1 MHAREL
7 VVCTQAVPGGRR
19 AGLSDGACM
28 DVFSIGFTPAARDT
42 GADASRAFVL
52 SVGAAAACSFAFE
65 AEAVEVR
72 VVCVRAR
79 VFLSVVPFLAVR
91 RSHRVAYAPVLARTR
106 SLSMLTRPQLVAVYQ
121 YYWNICR
128 VTNRPTETS
137 RCWRGK

>member
-7 VVCTQAVPGGRR
+7 VVCTQAVPSGRR

-72 VVCVRAR
+72 VVCVCACVFVCTTVLGRASFASRR
-79 VFLSVVPFLAVR
+79 VCTRVRACAYSLAICDVPN
-91 RSHRVAYAPVLARTR
+91 
-106 SLSMLTRPQLVAVYQ
+106 
-121 YYWNICR
+121 W
-128 VTNRPTETS
+128 
-137 RCWRGK
+137 

>member
-72 VVCVRAR
+72 VVCVCARAW
-79 VFLSVVPFLAVR
+79 FCL
-91 RSHRVAYAPVLARTR
+91 
-106 SLSMLTRPQLVAVYQ
+106 
-121 YYWNICR
+121 
-128 VTNRPTETS
+128 
-137 RCWRGK
+137 